1 MKRVSVWSV
10 VKVRNAGIRRR
21 QMEAGLVGP
30 DQGQGLRVGDSDLVE
45 KDGVDASVDGR
56 RIRPRP
62 NVLSK
67 YDRGVTPGFFSCHDR
82 RNIRCRK

>member
-62 NVLSK
+62 NVSPK
-67 YDRGVTPGFFSCHDR
+67 CDRGVTPGFSSCHDR
-82 RNIRCRK
+82 RNVLRRK